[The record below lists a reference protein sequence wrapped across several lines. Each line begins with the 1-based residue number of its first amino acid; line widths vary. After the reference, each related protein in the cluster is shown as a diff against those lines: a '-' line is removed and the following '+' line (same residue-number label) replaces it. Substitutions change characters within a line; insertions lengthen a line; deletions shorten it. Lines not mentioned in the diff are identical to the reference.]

1 MLIRAFSS
9 SNALLALCALVFV
22 WEILA
27 GALLGFMALIFGGL
41 PLLVLVAGNVAMVL
55 PAVYTAV
62 AVIGFVI
69 KSRRRQ

>member
-1 MLIRAFSS
+1 
-9 SNALLALCALVFV
+9 LVFV